1 MEATEKDNIINML
14 SMASIW
20 TSSGDNDAKLR
31 EIKRIEE
38 LSLKKLG
45 SLIAS
50 CIVKLLHLAKVTV
63 ENISKLLRSGSSVH
77 SYQHMQAV
85 AVCLHAVLGNAQIE
99 TQVSVRLLIFLNK
112 HRLIILTKLFYF
124 YRELAVCLCSRI
136 HPRSLRS

>member
-1 MEATEKDNIINML
+1 ML

-50 CIVKLLHLAKVTV
+50 CIVKLLHLAEVTV
-63 ENISKLLRSGSSVH
+63 ENISKLLRSGSNVH

-85 AVCLHAVLGNAQIE
+85 AVCLHAVLDNAQIE
-99 TQVSVRLLIFLNK
+99 TQVSVRLLIPLNK

-124 YRELAVCLCSRI
+124 CRELAVCVCSRI